1 MSAASDGSCK
11 GWRVPIWSSGG
22 LINAIELGISVSYL
36 LYFLT
41 QVLLVPAAIAGAI
54 LFASRIWDVFTD
66 PMMGWIADRFRHRIR
81 TKTFV
86 LIGALC
92 VAAVFPLKFVV
103 PVDLDLGIKVTL
115 FIIAFILDNTS
126 ATVFAIPHL
135 SLVNVVAPTD
145 KRSQTMGWYLTC
157 VRIGLVLVGLGAPL
171 AFAVFETEQQ
181 AFIAL
186 GCGSSLIIAAA
197 GIAIF
202 RAVDEPPAP
211 EKRASPTPWRS
222 LTGALMSAP
231 LRTLAMLQVI
241 KNSAVG
247 CSASVLAYYITMNL
261 LGAIELVG
269 ILAIASGMLASVW
282 TPIWT
287 SLSGRVDIRR
297 IATIGI
303 VITAGSLFAL
313 TLLFS
318 DATEPVMVMGY
329 AITASLALYMGI
341 LFVQSAGD
349 AAINFVPSAMVPDA
363 NEWRRR
369 KTGLDETSSSF
380 ALFSLTGK
388 LGFATGGFLASLILS
403 LTGFQAGLND
413 QTAFALFGI
422 RLAVGAIPAL
432 LLLLCLPLVWSFPHR
447 RILLGN

>member
-1 MSAASDGSCK
+1 MSASSQGSYK
-11 GWRVPIWSSGG
+11 GWRVSIWSSGG

-66 PMMGWIADRFRHRIR
+66 PVMGWIADRFRHRIR

-92 VAAVFPLKFVV
+92 VAAVFPLKFLI
-103 PVDLDLGIKVTL
+103 PADLDLGLKVAL
-115 FIIAFILDNTS
+115 FILAFILDNTA

-135 SLVNVVAPTD
+135 SLVNVVAPIE

-157 VRIGLVLVGLGAPL
+157 LRVGLVMVGLGAPL
-171 AFAVFETEQQ
+171 AFSLFETQQQ

-186 GCGSSLIIAAA
+186 GFGCSVIIAAA
-197 GIAIF
+197 GVAIF
-202 RAVDEPPAP
+202 RAVDESPAP
-211 EKRASPTPWRS
+211 GKRASPTPWHS
-222 LTGALMSAP
+222 LKGALMSGP
-231 LRTLAMLQVI
+231 LRNLAALQVV

-247 CSASVLAYYITMNL
+247 CSASVLAYFITMNL

-269 ILAIASGMLASVW
+269 ILGIASGMLASVW
-282 TPIWT
+282 TPMWT

-303 VITAGSLFAL
+303 LITAGCLFAL
-313 TLLFS
+313 TFLGPGT
-318 DATEPVMVMGY
+318 AEPVMVMGY
-329 AITASLALYMGI
+329 AMTTALALYMAI

-369 KTGLDETSSSF
+369 ETGLDDSSSSF

-403 LTGFQAGLND
+403 LTGFQAGLSE
-413 QTAFALFGI
+413 QTGLALLGI
-422 RLAVGAIPAL
+422 RLAVGGIPAL
-432 LLLLCLPLVWSFPHR
+432 LLLLCLPIVWSFPHR
-447 RILLGN
+447 RVLLAT